1 MAWVQKQVGQVGLRR
16 KLGPKAPVSGDLD
29 GHKRSIPKLKAI
41 AELNRKKVAM
51 FDRDRRNGRS

>member
-1 MAWVQKQVGQVGLRR
+1 VGLRR